1 MNMGTNPQ
9 EEGSRQHWVGSSGHR
24 HVADELEQHLA
35 SLASTR
41 NRAESPVG
49 YLSMPGWGK
58 QKGAKL
64 LPAAE

>member
-1 MNMGTNPQ
+1 M
-9 EEGSRQHWVGSSGHR
+9 
-24 HVADELEQHLA
+24 ADELEQHLA